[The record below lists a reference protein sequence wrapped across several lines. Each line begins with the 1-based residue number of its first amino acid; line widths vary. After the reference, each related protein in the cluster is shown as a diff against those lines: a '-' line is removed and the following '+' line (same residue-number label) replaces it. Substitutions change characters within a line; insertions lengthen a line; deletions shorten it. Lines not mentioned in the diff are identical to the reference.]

1 MSNFYFDNAE
11 KKLRLV
17 ESLINEMSDKELQKL
32 MSRELQKIRLIPLDM
47 FAAKEA
53 ISNIIQAE
61 NSRKTI
67 NFNRTI
73 TGLMSL
79 DLSNVTIR
87 NRFRFDNYYRRFIKS
102 RSRGFDFEGLIA
114 GLLDAEISESKT
126 SPYDV
131 VAMDGSQYSL
141 KTLNKLSESPVLKS
155 IKTNFST
162 YYNNFQGDEE
172 YKEELG
178 AIIQE
183 SNPLKWLVDSQDPVF
198 LDIAKDILTEAMSE
212 INGMLVGIPMDNQR
226 IKMYYFSREK
236 LIELGLQTDMINAP
250 KVKGAMQIRFSS
262 KIFKDPTISGELIF
276 PDLSKKDYEDFL
288 IGDDSTKR
296 TIETLNN
303 FGQKYGVNGLGR
315 QLPQDIVMDLAKS
328 EKFITDMNFI
338 LGSEEWK

>member
-32 MSRELQKIRLIPLDM
+32 MGRELQKIRLIPLDM

-79 DLSNVTIR
+79 DLSTVTIR

-172 YKEELG
+172 YKKELG
-178 AIIQE
+178 SIIQE
-183 SNPLKWLVDSQDPVF
+183 SNPLKWLVESQDPVF

-212 INGMLVGIPMDNQR
+212 IDGMLVGIPMENQR
-226 IKMYYFSREK
+226 IKMYYFSKEK
-236 LIELGLQTDMINAP
+236 LIELGLTVDMINAP

>member
-17 ESLINEMSDKELQKL
+17 ESLLNEMSDKELEKL

-79 DLSNVTIR
+79 DLSTVTIR

-102 RSRGFDFEGLIA
+102 RSRGYDFEGLIA

-250 KVKGAMQIRFSS
+250 KIKGAMQIRFSS

-338 LGSEEWK
+338 LGSEE

>member
-61 NSRKTI
+61 NSRGTI

-79 DLSNVTIR
+79 DLSTVTIR

-102 RSRGFDFEGLIA
+102 RSRGYDFEGLIA

-172 YKEELG
+172 YKKELG
-178 AIIQE
+178 SIIQE
-183 SNPLKWLVDSQDPVF
+183 SNPLKWLVESQDPVF

-250 KVKGAMQIRFSS
+250 KIKGAMQIRFSS

-338 LGSEEWK
+338 LGSEE

>member
-338 LGSEEWK
+338 LGSEE

>member
-17 ESLINEMSDKELQKL
+17 DYLLNEISDKDLNKL
-32 MSRELQKIRLIPLDM
+32 MARELQKIRLIPLDM

-53 ISNIIQAE
+53 ISNIIAAE
-61 NSRKTI
+61 NSRGTI
-67 NFNRTI
+67 NFNRAI

-79 DLSNVTIR
+79 NLSTVTVR
-87 NRFRFDNYYRRFIKS
+87 NKFRFDNYYRRFIKS
-102 RSRGFDFEGLIA
+102 RSRGYDFEGLIA
-114 GLLDAEISESKT
+114 GLLDAEISENKT
-126 SPYDV
+126 SPYDI
-131 VAMDGSQYSL
+131 VAMDGSHYSL

-155 IKTNFST
+155 IKTNFTT
-162 YYNNFQGDEE
+162 YYNNFEGGEE
-172 YKEELG
+172 YKKELG

-183 SNPLKWLVDSQDPVF
+183 SNPLKWLVESQNPVF

-212 INGMLVGIPMDNQR
+212 INGMLVGIPMSNQR
-226 IKMYYFSREK
+226 IKMFYFSREK

-250 KVKGAMQIRFSS
+250 KSKGAMQIRFSS
-262 KIFKDPTISGELIF
+262 KIFKDPTISGELVF
-276 PDLSKKDYEDFL
+276 PDLSTKEYEDFL
-288 IGDDSTKR
+288 IGDESTKK

-338 LGSEEWK
+338 LGPEK

>member
-1 MSNFYFDNAE
+1 
-11 KKLRLV
+11 
-17 ESLINEMSDKELQKL
+17 
-32 MSRELQKIRLIPLDM
+32 
-47 FAAKEA
+47 
-53 ISNIIQAE
+53 
-61 NSRKTI
+61 
-67 NFNRTI
+67 
-73 TGLMSL
+73 
-79 DLSNVTIR
+79 
-87 NRFRFDNYYRRFIKS
+87 
-102 RSRGFDFEGLIA
+102 
-114 GLLDAEISESKT
+114 
-126 SPYDV
+126 
-131 VAMDGSQYSL
+131 MDGSQYSL

-250 KVKGAMQIRFSS
+250 KIKGAMQIRFSS

-338 LGSEEWK
+338 LGSEE

>member
-32 MSRELQKIRLIPLDM
+32 MARELQKIRLIPLDM

-61 NSRKTI
+61 NSRGTI

-338 LGSEEWK
+338 LGSEE

>member
-32 MSRELQKIRLIPLDM
+32 MGRELQKIRLIPLDM

-102 RSRGFDFEGLIA
+102 RSRGYDFEGLIA

-198 LDIAKDILTEAMSE
+198 LDIAKNILTEAMSE

-338 LGSEEWK
+338 LGSEE

>member
-17 ESLINEMSDKELQKL
+17 DYLLNEISDKDLNKL
-32 MSRELQKIRLIPLDM
+32 MARELQKIRLIPLDM

-53 ISNIIQAE
+53 ISNIIAAE
-61 NSRKTI
+61 NSRGTI
-67 NFNRTI
+67 NFNRAI

-79 DLSNVTIR
+79 NLSTVTVR
-87 NRFRFDNYYRRFIKS
+87 NKFRFDNYYRRFIKS
-102 RSRGFDFEGLIA
+102 RSRGYDFEGLIA
-114 GLLDAEISESKT
+114 GLLDAEISENKT
-126 SPYDV
+126 SPYDI
-131 VAMDGSQYSL
+131 VAMDGSHYSL

-155 IKTNFST
+155 IKTNFTT
-162 YYNNFQGDEE
+162 YYNNFEGGEE
-172 YKEELG
+172 YKKELG

-183 SNPLKWLVDSQDPVF
+183 SNPLKWLVESQNPVF

-212 INGMLVGIPMDNQR
+212 INGMLVGIPMSNQR
-226 IKMYYFSREK
+226 IKMFYFSREK

-250 KVKGAMQIRFSS
+250 KSKGAMQIRFSS
-262 KIFKDPTISGELIF
+262 KIFKDPTISGELVF
-276 PDLSKKDYEDFL
+276 PDLSTKEYEDFL
-288 IGDDSTKR
+288 IGDESTKK

-338 LGSEEWK
+338 LGPEKWK

>member
-32 MSRELQKIRLIPLDM
+32 MGRELQKIRLIPLDM

-61 NSRKTI
+61 NSRGTI

>member
-79 DLSNVTIR
+79 DLSTVTIR

-198 LDIAKDILTEAMSE
+198 LDIAKNILTEAMSE

-338 LGSEEWK
+338 LGSEE

>member
-32 MSRELQKIRLIPLDM
+32 MGRELQKIRLIPLDM

-61 NSRKTI
+61 NSRGTI

-338 LGSEEWK
+338 LGSEE

>member
-17 ESLINEMSDKELQKL
+17 EYLLNEMSDKELERL
-32 MSRELQKIRLIPLDM
+32 MGRELQKIRLIPLDM

-61 NSRKTI
+61 KSRKTI
-67 NFNRTI
+67 NFNGTI

-126 SPYDV
+126 SPYDI
-131 VAMDGSQYSL
+131 VAKDGSHYSL

-155 IKTNFST
+155 IKTNFTT
-162 YYNNFQGDEE
+162 YYDNFKGDEE
-172 YKEELG
+172 YKKELG

-183 SNPLKWLVDSQDPVF
+183 SNPLKWLVESQDPVF
-198 LDIAKDILTEAMSE
+198 LDIAKNILTEAMSE
-212 INGMLVGIPMDNQR
+212 IDGMLVGIPMENQR
-226 IKMYYFSREK
+226 IKMYYFSKEK
-236 LIELGLQTDMINAP
+236 LIELGLKTDMINAP

-262 KIFKDPTISGELIF
+262 RIFQNPTISGELIF

-338 LGSEEWK
+338 LGSEE

>member
-61 NSRKTI
+61 NSRGTI

-79 DLSNVTIR
+79 DLSTVTIR

-102 RSRGFDFEGLIA
+102 RSRGYDFEGLIA

-250 KVKGAMQIRFSS
+250 KIKGAMQIRFSS

>member
-32 MSRELQKIRLIPLDM
+32 MGRELQKIRLIPLDM

-79 DLSNVTIR
+79 DLSTVTIR

-338 LGSEEWK
+338 LGSEE